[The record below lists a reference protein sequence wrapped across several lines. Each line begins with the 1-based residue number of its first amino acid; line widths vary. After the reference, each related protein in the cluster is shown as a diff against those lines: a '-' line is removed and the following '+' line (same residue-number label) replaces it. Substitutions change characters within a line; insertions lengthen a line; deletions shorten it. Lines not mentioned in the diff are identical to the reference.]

1 MLVRQTTAQPGDS
14 ATLDCT
20 AIDALWISLDTDG
33 DDLCDKDDIPS
44 FTYRTGSPHVFFKID
59 LVEGKVTIENNEVAS
74 LLHG

>member
-44 FTYRTGSPHVFFKID
+44 FTYSTGNVFFEIN

>member
-44 FTYRTGSPHVFFKID
+44 FTYSTGKVFFEIN